1 MEGGQT
7 TTNTAPAG
15 NSSDFVSVD
24 PGRMKLFFIE
34 DI

>member
-15 NSSDFVSVD
+15 NSSDFVSLD
-24 PGRMKLFFIE
+24 PGKMNIFFLE

>member
-7 TTNTAPAG
+7 TTNNAPAG

-24 PGRMKLFFIE
+24 PGKTEIFFLGNI
-34 DI
+34 